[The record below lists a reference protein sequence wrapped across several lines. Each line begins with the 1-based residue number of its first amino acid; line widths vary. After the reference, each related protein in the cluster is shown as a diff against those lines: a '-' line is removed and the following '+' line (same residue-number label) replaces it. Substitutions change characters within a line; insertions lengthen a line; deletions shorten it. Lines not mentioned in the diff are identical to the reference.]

1 MKDAIQKNGNRQV
14 AMTPRQAAE
23 RYGLS
28 EGTLANWRCNK
39 RGPKYYLL
47 PPGRRKVIYLV
58 DDLENWLRQNP
69 VVTYESD

>member
-1 MKDAIQKNGNRQV
+1 
-14 AMTPRQAAE
+14 MTPRQAAE